1 MVTSLKKTLP
11 EEFSSSSVQQD
22 TMEFGRLMLDKIT
35 SCSNDLKKMFE
46 MQIEE
51 TILCPKGDIIEKRK
65 VTEFFMILS
74 F

>member
-1 MVTSLKKTLP
+1 
-11 EEFSSSSVQQD
+11 
-22 TMEFGRLMLDKIT
+22 
-35 SCSNDLKKMFE
+35 MFE